1 MSKMG
6 MGGVVP
12 SDVTRSAPPAADGA
26 ALWLSFWEWYLAPF
40 SCALGGSWAEVGW
53 VGERTLQC

>member
-1 MSKMG
+1 